1 MKKLHSLIFT
11 LVFGLALAGCG
22 SSPLVFSFPSDSSSS
37 SSTSS
42 GASHPDLPCSDPN
55 LIRHVATFV
64 NDDGTVLDSRKWA
77 EGDTPSYYGPAPKKS
92 SGVQYDYTFS
102 GWSPAP
108 APLLADAT
116 YKAQYS
122 AAIRHYSVAFENSD
136 GTVLESKE
144 WAYGSI
150 PSYDKVPT
158 KPDDVKASYVFDGW
172 DHSIEAVKGP
182 AVYKA
187 TYSETPK
194 KYAVSFANFD
204 GSVLESKEWDYGAT
218 PAYSG
223 ALPRKPVSG
232 ESGYD
237 FAGWFPVISAVEGPA
252 TYTAQYSESKL
263 DKIGFSKSENRL
275 SDKPA
280 SSAGLSGNGIALSS
294 QGIRFSFAYSG
305 FCNPLDHW
313 QTVKS
318 GGYFMNTSPIRGLK
332 ELSLKK
338 ADASANLKVYW
349 SVTTSFDETNSQSF
363 GADSN
368 LTVTCNFNGSMP
380 AFVKIVAL
388 ADSSINEG
396 SLCFGNHN
404 AAVSLSLSAAPIEG
418 GSVSGAG
425 VYAAGSNVT
434 ISATQNTG
442 YSFAGW
448 YSNGTLVSSA
458 NPYSFVMESHDV
470 SFEARFTDGVHHC
483 LYLSSKEIATN
494 PVGTC
499 SVHGAGYH
507 LDGLEMAISAD
518 VQNGYSFLGWYDNEI
533 LVSTDNPYTF
543 VMPSKDVSYI
553 ARFSKKYHVSVT
565 SKDESKG
572 TVSGAGDFAYTSS
585 VTVAGTC
592 LGDYNGVTWYDDS
605 FSAVSTDLAYAFAM
619 PEADVNLSA
628 DFQKI
633 VLGSSYIL
641 GKYPQTVVEDSATL
655 TALATATD
663 SDSDGYLEYGSD
675 EYKKVTG
682 APDSSGYKSA
692 SGNTTFATGTAYY
705 FKVEPIVWR
714 VLSGKGTATGLVMSE
729 KVLDKSVYYTSTSSR
744 TVSGSTVYANNYQ
757 YSTLRAML
765 NGLDGSAYSVDNFTG
780 KGFLDVAF
788 TEAEKAYIT
797 TSTVDNSAATTGS
810 SSNSYACASTS
821 DRIFALS
828 YQDLINANYG
838 FSSSWSSSSTRCG
851 ALTDYA
857 RATGAW
863 MSTDSSYYGNGC
875 WCSRSPYASYSYYAR
890 YVNYDG
896 DLYSYYV
903 NDAYNGVR
911 PSFTVSIG

>member
-1 MKKLHSLIFT
+1 M
-11 LVFGLALAGCG
+11 LAIPFRGGTATERWLLRQIPILSPWNRMTFLMRLG
-22 SSPLVFSFPSDSSSS
+22 S
-37 SSTSS
+37 
-42 GASHPDLPCSDPN
+42 
-55 LIRHVATFV
+55 R
-64 NDDGTVLDSRKWA
+64 
-77 EGDTPSYYGPAPKKS
+77 
-92 SGVQYDYTFS
+92 
-102 GWSPAP
+102 
-108 APLLADAT
+108 
-116 YKAQYS
+116 
-122 AAIRHYSVAFENSD
+122 
-136 GTVLESKE
+136 
-144 WAYGSI
+144 
-150 PSYDKVPT
+150 
-158 KPDDVKASYVFDGW
+158 
-172 DHSIEAVKGP
+172 
-182 AVYKA
+182 
-187 TYSETPK
+187 
-194 KYAVSFANFD
+194 
-204 GSVLESKEWDYGAT
+204 
-218 PAYSG
+218 
-223 ALPRKPVSG
+223 
-232 ESGYD
+232 
-237 FAGWFPVISAVEGPA
+237 
-252 TYTAQYSESKL
+252 
-263 DKIGFSKSENRL
+263 
-275 SDKPA
+275 
-280 SSAGLSGNGIALSS
+280 
-294 QGIRFSFAYSG
+294 
-305 FCNPLDHW
+305 
-313 QTVKS
+313 
-318 GGYFMNTSPIRGLK
+318 M
-332 ELSLKK
+332 
-338 ADASANLKVYW
+338 
-349 SVTTSFDETNSQSF
+349 
-363 GADSN
+363 
-368 LTVTCNFNGSMP
+368 
-380 AFVKIVAL
+380 
-388 ADSSINEG
+388 
-396 SLCFGNHN
+396 
-404 AAVSLSLSAAPIEG
+404 
-418 GSVSGAG
+418 G
-425 VYAAGSNVT
+425 VY
-434 ISATQNTG
+434 
-442 YSFAGW
+442 
-448 YSNGTLVSSA
+448 
-458 NPYSFVMESHDV
+458 
-470 SFEARFTDGVHHC
+470 HC

-494 PVGTC
+494 PVGFC
-499 SVHGAGYH
+499 LVHGAGYH
-507 LDGLEMAISAD
+507 LDGSEATISAD
-518 VQNGYSFLGWYDNEI
+518 VQNGYGFLGWYDNDS
-533 LVSTDNPYTF
+533 LVSMDNPYKFT
-543 VMPSKDVSYI
+543 VPSKDTSYT

-875 WCSRSPYASYSYYAR
+875 WWSRSPDASYSNYAR
-890 YVNYDG
+890 YVDYDG
-896 DLYSYYV
+896 SLYNSYYV
-903 NDAYNGVR
+903 NYAYNGVR